1 VIVMSNSRLK
11 LRKINEIAR
20 KWQRATGASDAA
32 MEHYKTGYQPY
43 YNIIQKLHLPP
54 RRKGDPANLERL
66 RVLNEALR
74 REKTRGTR

>member
-1 VIVMSNSRLK
+1 MSDNIK
-11 LRKINEIAR
+11 RKIDEIAR
-20 KWQRATGASDAA
+20 KWQRTTGTSDAA

-43 YNIIQKLHLPP
+43 YDTIQKLQLPP
-54 RRKGDPANLERL
+54 RRRGDPGNLERL

>member
-1 VIVMSNSRLK
+1 MSDNIK
-11 LRKINEIAR
+11 RKIDEIAR
-20 KWQRATGASDAA
+20 KWQRATGTSDAA

-43 YNIIQKLHLPP
+43 YDIIQKLQLPP

-74 REKTRGTR
+74 REKTKRAR